1 MPKILVTRR
10 TFSEAAEALRASG
23 AEVVIWDGKDA
34 PSHQDLIDAVADVD
48 GLYAH
53 ITNQVNDEVMD
64 AAPNLKVISEFGVGY
79 DNIDVNAANE
89 RGIAVCNTPGIL
101 SESTADEA
109 FALLASMARRT
120 YDLPAMVKR
129 GEWGDFDPLGL
140 LASDIHHKTL
150 GIVGMGNIGSEMAK
164 RAAGFNMNVLYYNR
178 NRRDEE
184 FGATYVDSLEEILER
199 SDFVSL
205 HNPLTPETTN
215 MMSID
220 QFKLMKKSA
229 ILINTTRGPVVDQ
242 DALVPLAVSVRILD
256 TEDFLLLYGEI
267 LPISFAVPVT
277 VGWRVGPDAGEWF
290 GAHRLLVEREPVLQT
305 TDRHVVLYPGPVV
318 SEVEAGNFPATN
330 PCGVGPAFVVEAYA
344 DGAGH
349 DRVFRPEGQLQVA
362 RLLGRRFGPGE
373 LLGDGDARQ
382 LEGV

>member
-23 AEVVIWDGKDA
+23 AEVVIWDGEDA

-229 ILINTTRGPVVDQ
+229 ILINTTRGSVVDQ
-242 DALVPLAVSVRILD
+242 DALYEALVA
-256 TEDFLLLYGEI
+256 GEI
-267 LPISFAVPVT
+267 AGAALDVT
-277 VGWRVGPDAGEWF
+277 VPEPIPADHPLLTLDNCLIMPHVASATYDTRMKMAMMCVENVLAGIAGDWPPYCVNE
-290 GAHRLLVEREPVLQT
+290 
-305 TDRHVVLYPGPVV
+305 TDISG
-318 SEVEAGNFPATN
+318 T
-330 PCGVGPAFVVEAYA
+330 
-344 DGAGH
+344 
-349 DRVFRPEGQLQVA
+349 A
-362 RLLGRRFGPGE
+362 RLK
-373 LLGDGDARQ
+373 A
-382 LEGV
+382 

>member
-23 AEVVIWDGKDA
+23 AEVVIWDGEDA

-242 DALVPLAVSVRILD
+242 DALYEALVA
-256 TEDFLLLYGEI
+256 GEI
-267 LPISFAVPVT
+267 AGAALDVT
-277 VGWRVGPDAGEWF
+277 VPEPIPADHPLLSLDNCLIMPHVASATYDTRMKMAMMCVENVLAGIAGDWPPYCVNE
-290 GAHRLLVEREPVLQT
+290 
-305 TDRHVVLYPGPVV
+305 TDISG
-318 SEVEAGNFPATN
+318 T
-330 PCGVGPAFVVEAYA
+330 
-344 DGAGH
+344 
-349 DRVFRPEGQLQVA
+349 A
-362 RLLGRRFGPGE
+362 RLK
-373 LLGDGDARQ
+373 A
-382 LEGV
+382 

>member
-10 TFSEAAEALRASG
+10 TFSEAAEALRARG
-23 AEVVIWDGKDA
+23 AEVVIWDGEDA

-178 NRRDEE
+178 NRRDQE

-242 DALVPLAVSVRILD
+242 DALYEALVA
-256 TEDFLLLYGEI
+256 GEI
-267 LPISFAVPVT
+267 AGAALDVT
-277 VGWRVGPDAGEWF
+277 VPEPIPADHPLLTLDNCLIMPHVASATYDTRMKMAMMCVENVLAGI
-290 GAHRLLVEREPVLQT
+290 
-305 TDRHVVLYPGPVV
+305 
-318 SEVEAGNFPATN
+318 AGDWPPYCVNENDISGT
-330 PCGVGPAFVVEAYA
+330 
-344 DGAGH
+344 
-349 DRVFRPEGQLQVA
+349 A
-362 RLLGRRFGPGE
+362 RLK
-373 LLGDGDARQ
+373 A
-382 LEGV
+382 

>member
-23 AEVVIWDGKDA
+23 AEVVIWDGEDA

-242 DALVPLAVSVRILD
+242 DALYEALVA
-256 TEDFLLLYGEI
+256 GEI
-267 LPISFAVPVT
+267 AGAALDVT
-277 VGWRVGPDAGEWF
+277 VPEPIPADHPLLTLDNCLIMPHVASATYDTRMKMAMMCVENVLAGIAGDWPPYCVNE
-290 GAHRLLVEREPVLQT
+290 
-305 TDRHVVLYPGPVV
+305 TDISG
-318 SEVEAGNFPATN
+318 T
-330 PCGVGPAFVVEAYA
+330 
-344 DGAGH
+344 
-349 DRVFRPEGQLQVA
+349 A
-362 RLLGRRFGPGE
+362 RLK
-373 LLGDGDARQ
+373 A
-382 LEGV
+382 

>member
-1 MPKILVTRR
+1 MMPKILVTRR
-10 TFSEAAEALRASG
+10 TFSEAAEALLASG
-23 AEVVIWDGKDA
+23 AEVVIWDGEDA

-242 DALVPLAVSVRILD
+242 DALYEALVA
-256 TEDFLLLYGEI
+256 GEI
-267 LPISFAVPVT
+267 AGAALDVT
-277 VGWRVGPDAGEWF
+277 VPEPIPADHPLLTLDNCLIMPHVASATYDTRMKMAMMCVENVLAGIAGDWPPYCVNE
-290 GAHRLLVEREPVLQT
+290 
-305 TDRHVVLYPGPVV
+305 TDISG
-318 SEVEAGNFPATN
+318 T
-330 PCGVGPAFVVEAYA
+330 
-344 DGAGH
+344 
-349 DRVFRPEGQLQVA
+349 A
-362 RLLGRRFGPGE
+362 RLK
-373 LLGDGDARQ
+373 A
-382 LEGV
+382 

>member
-23 AEVVIWDGKDA
+23 AEVVIWDGEDA

-129 GEWGDFDPLGL
+129 GEW
-140 LASDIHHKTL
+140 AISTRS
-150 GIVGMGNIGSEMAK
+150 VYW
-164 RAAGFNMNVLYYNR
+164 RAIF
-178 NRRDEE
+178 
-184 FGATYVDSLEEILER
+184 
-199 SDFVSL
+199 
-205 HNPLTPETTN
+205 
-215 MMSID
+215 
-220 QFKLMKKSA
+220 
-229 ILINTTRGPVVDQ
+229 TTRHSELSAWATSGPRWQ
-242 DALVPLAVSVRILD
+242 NAPLDS
-256 TEDFLLLYGEI
+256 T
-267 LPISFAVPVT
+267 
-277 VGWRVGPDAGEWF
+277 
-290 GAHRLLVEREPVLQT
+290 
-305 TDRHVVLYPGPVV
+305 
-318 SEVEAGNFPATN
+318 
-330 PCGVGPAFVVEAYA
+330 
-344 DGAGH
+344 
-349 DRVFRPEGQLQVA
+349 
-362 RLLGRRFGPGE
+362 
-373 LLGDGDARQ
+373 
-382 LEGV
+382 

>member
-242 DALVPLAVSVRILD
+242 DALYEALVA
-256 TEDFLLLYGEI
+256 GEI
-267 LPISFAVPVT
+267 AGAALDVT
-277 VGWRVGPDAGEWF
+277 VPEPIPADHPLLTLDNCLIMPHVASATYDTRMKMAMMCVENVLAGIAGDWPPYCVNE
-290 GAHRLLVEREPVLQT
+290 
-305 TDRHVVLYPGPVV
+305 TDISG
-318 SEVEAGNFPATN
+318 T
-330 PCGVGPAFVVEAYA
+330 
-344 DGAGH
+344 
-349 DRVFRPEGQLQVA
+349 A
-362 RLLGRRFGPGE
+362 RLK
-373 LLGDGDARQ
+373 A
-382 LEGV
+382 

>member
-23 AEVVIWDGKDA
+23 AEVVIWDGEDA

-120 YDLPAMVKR
+120 YGLPAMVKR

-242 DALVPLAVSVRILD
+242 DALYEALVA
-256 TEDFLLLYGEI
+256 GEI
-267 LPISFAVPVT
+267 AGAALDVT
-277 VGWRVGPDAGEWF
+277 VPEPIPADHPLLTLDNCLIMPHVASATYDTRMKMAMMCVENVLAGI
-290 GAHRLLVEREPVLQT
+290 
-305 TDRHVVLYPGPVV
+305 
-318 SEVEAGNFPATN
+318 AGDWPPYCVNETYIS
-330 PCGVGPAFVVEAYA
+330 CT
-344 DGAGH
+344 
-349 DRVFRPEGQLQVA
+349 A
-362 RLLGRRFGPGE
+362 RLK
-373 LLGDGDARQ
+373 A
-382 LEGV
+382 

>member
-10 TFSEAAEALRASG
+10 TFSEAAEALLASG
-23 AEVVIWDGKDA
+23 AEVVIWDGEDA

-242 DALVPLAVSVRILD
+242 DALYEALVA
-256 TEDFLLLYGEI
+256 GEI
-267 LPISFAVPVT
+267 AGAALDVT
-277 VGWRVGPDAGEWF
+277 VPEPIPADHPLLTLDNCLIMPHVASATYDTRMKMAMMCVENVLAGIAGDWPPYCVNE
-290 GAHRLLVEREPVLQT
+290 
-305 TDRHVVLYPGPVV
+305 TDISG
-318 SEVEAGNFPATN
+318 T
-330 PCGVGPAFVVEAYA
+330 
-344 DGAGH
+344 
-349 DRVFRPEGQLQVA
+349 A
-362 RLLGRRFGPGE
+362 RLK
-373 LLGDGDARQ
+373 A
-382 LEGV
+382 